1 MGSIES
7 VLAWFQ
13 HLAPAGVLGAIFLV
27 AYIENIFPPS
37 PCDVLLVFAGT
48 LIALGTIGFLP
59 AVAAATLGGTL
70 GFMTAYAAGR
80 YFDRR
85 ILTGRF
91 ARFLPVNTIQ
101 QVEKLFQRWGYGVI
115 IANRFLAGTR
125 AVVAFFAGMAAGYV
139 TGVLHTR
146 LRVTEL
152 LAGILV
158 MTALYSVNLH
168 VMGRSNVS
176 LLDRATLV
184 TRFHAIGPLAAAAA
198 LVLFAA
204 ACLAA
209 ARHRISCGEGHDQ
222 IGQGLS
228 RGVRD
233 RRRRLRCAGAV
244 VARCLVVCDA
254 TQRRGVAL

>member
-48 LIALGTIGFLP
+48 LIGLGTIGFLP

-91 ARFLPVNTIQ
+91 ARFLPVNTIH
-101 QVEKLFQRWGYGVI
+101 QVERLFQRYGYGVI

-125 AVVAFFAGMAAGYV
+125 AVVAFFAGMSQMNL
-139 TGVLHTR
+139 TLT
-146 LRVTEL
+146 TL
-152 LAGILV
+152 LSALSALV
-158 MTALYSVNLH
+158 WN
-168 VMGRSNVS
+168 S
-176 LLDRATLV
+176 LLLYFGMAFGANWRDVVQYVQIYSTIATV
-184 TRFHAIGPLAAAAA
+184 VIVVVIGIFIWRYL
-198 LVLFAA
+198 
-204 ACLAA
+204 
-209 ARHRISCGEGHDQ
+209 
-222 IGQGLS
+222 
-228 RGVRD
+228 
-233 RRRRLRCAGAV
+233 RRRRALSKAV
-244 VARCLVVCDA
+244 SPGSPVSPVSPVSPDVS
-254 TQRRGVAL
+254 TKEQV

>member
-7 VLAWFQ
+7 MLTWFQ

-48 LIALGTIGFLP
+48 LIGLGTIGFLP

-91 ARFLPVNTIQ
+91 ARFLPVNTIH
-101 QVEKLFQRWGYGVI
+101 QVERLFQRYGYGVI

-125 AVVAFFAGMAAGYV
+125 AVVAFFAGMSQMNL
-139 TGVLHTR
+139 TLT
-146 LRVTEL
+146 TL
-152 LAGILV
+152 LSGLSALV
-158 MTALYSVNLH
+158 WN
-168 VMGRSNVS
+168 S
-176 LLDRATLV
+176 LLLYFGMAFANNWRDVAQYVQIYSTIATIV
-184 TRFHAIGPLAAAAA
+184 IVVVIGIFIWRYL
-198 LVLFAA
+198 
-204 ACLAA
+204 
-209 ARHRISCGEGHDQ
+209 
-222 IGQGLS
+222 
-228 RGVRD
+228 
-233 RRRRLRCAGAV
+233 RRRRALSRV
-244 VARCLVVCDA
+244 VSPLSPVSPVSPDVS
-254 TQRRGVAL
+254 TKEQV